1 MKMKKWFKWLLVAA
15 VAAASLAYLHRPR
28 TVVILSTNDMHGK
41 IQRFAHLASAVEQC
55 RDTAD
60 MVLLVDAGDRWT
72 GNAYVDRVVERGRPI
87 LDLMNRL
94 GYDVVTL
101 GNHEFDFGQAHLGAL
116 LDSVVKFEVV
126 CANVESDTATFRTP
140 APYTI
145 VERNGLKIGVVG
157 VITNYEGQGTPAGNK
172 SSYVGLR
179 FSDPQEAARRAADA
193 LRGKVDVLVL
203 LSHMGHDRDFEL
215 LATENRYDM
224 VIGGHTHEYLDT
236 VVCGTTVGQTYKDV
250 RNVGVTTIRL
260 RGKRV
265 ESVDYENILT
275 TSYAPD
281 SSYLEAVADYYAD
294 EELNRPIGYLTA
306 TASQVGLANWFVE
319 LMNNALNTE
328 VGFYHIGGVRMD
340 SLSMGGVG
348 TAAVYDLEP
357 FSSHAARMEM
367 TPAQMRQMIVAK
379 FNEPTRE
386 GHRIDLHSTT
396 PYTIVVNEAD
406 EAVDVRFPTLREGHT
421 YRVSISDYAF
431 KNYPSLDYRNGVIC
445 DELLT
450 DLMIEDL
457 GQHPVTPDNRQYAEI
472 QNVEFKMQN

>member
-1 MKMKKWFKWLLVAA
+1 MKKWFKWLLVAA
-15 VAAASLAYLHRPR
+15 VAAATLAYLHRPR

-94 GYDVVTL
+94 RYDVVTL

-126 CANVESDTATFRTP
+126 CANVESDTATFHAP

-145 VERNGLKIGVVG
+145 IKRNGLKIGVVG
-157 VITNYEGQGTPAGNK
+157 VVTNYEGQGTPAGNK

-179 FSDPQEAARRAADA
+179 FSDPQQAARQAAET

-236 VVCGTTVGQTYKDV
+236 VVCGTPVGQTYKDV
-250 RNVGVTTIRL
+250 R
-260 RGKRV
+260 
-265 ESVDYENILT
+265 
-275 TSYAPD
+275 
-281 SSYLEAVADYYAD
+281 
-294 EELNRPIGYLTA
+294 
-306 TASQVGLANWFVE
+306 
-319 LMNNALNTE
+319 
-328 VGFYHIGGVRMD
+328 
-340 SLSMGGVG
+340 
-348 TAAVYDLEP
+348 
-357 FSSHAARMEM
+357 
-367 TPAQMRQMIVAK
+367 
-379 FNEPTRE
+379 
-386 GHRIDLHSTT
+386 
-396 PYTIVVNEAD
+396 
-406 EAVDVRFPTLREGHT
+406 
-421 YRVSISDYAF
+421 
-431 KNYPSLDYRNGVIC
+431 
-445 DELLT
+445 
-450 DLMIEDL
+450 
-457 GQHPVTPDNRQYAEI
+457 
-472 QNVEFKMQN
+472 